1 MAKCYF
7 NVNQQHPAQNQAPIA
22 RTSRT
27 WGGRG
32 GHHHHRVKCCHT
44 VSGCLAIALTLPRQ
58 WSSTGVNTPIPCG
71 SLLIVHTQPCPR
83 ISQQAN
89 KASSLHSI
97 ASLTSVLVLAP
108 QLPHGAPLLGAKWQT
123 APSRSHHYLL
133 ETCAILVY
141 HYPKREHEGWVTIGF
156 SLLVNGVMATMF
168 LIGKPWNGQLVSP
181 RTSIHVHILCTQR
194 LSS

>member
-7 NVNQQHPAQNQAPIA
+7 NVNQQRPAQNQAPIA

-44 VSGCLAIALTLPRQ
+44 VSGCLGIALTLPRQ

-71 SLLIVHTQPCPR
+71 SLLIAHTQPCPR

-97 ASLTSVLVLAP
+97 AKLDFSAGSCTAATSRCSFARCKMADCSIKVTPLSTGDVRNTG
-108 QLPHGAPLLGAKWQT
+108 LPLPKQNTRVGLPLDSAYW
-123 APSRSHHYLL
+123 S
-133 ETCAILVY
+133 
-141 HYPKREHEGWVTIGF
+141 
-156 SLLVNGVMATMF
+156 MAS
-168 LIGKPWNGQLVSP
+168 W
-181 RTSIHVHILCTQR
+181 RLC
-194 LSS
+194 SS